1 MASFSLSKSSL
12 NLTPPSITGGPPS
25 KYSLAGQAVN
35 AANIWKA
42 NRMGAPDFASMVAQ
56 NSVSEANIFNA
67 IKDAEMSVMQ
77 GGLTGYQAAVSARKL
92 AEQMKKDAKKGAN
105 QQMVSSA
112 LGAVGTIGGSLIGG
126 PIGGMIGGKVGSAAG
141 SAIGGGFG

>member
-42 NRMGAPDFASMVAQ
+42 NRAGAPDFASMVAQ
-56 NSVSEANIFNA
+56 NSVSEANIFNS
-67 IKDAEMSVMQ
+67 IRDAEAKVMEGSMS
-77 GGLTGYQAAVSARKL
+77 GFQAAVSMKNT
-92 AEQMKKDAKKGAN
+92 AEQMK
-105 QQMVSSA
+105 
-112 LGAVGTIGGSLIGG
+112 
-126 PIGGMIGGKVGSAAG
+126 
-141 SAIGGGFG
+141 

>member
-35 AANIWKA
+35 SANIWKA
-42 NRMGAPDFASMVAQ
+42 NRAGAPDFASMVAQ
-56 NSVSEANIFNA
+56 NSISEANIFNA
-67 IKDAEMSVMQ
+67 LKDAEMSVMQ
-77 GGLTGYQAAVSARKL
+77 GGLQGFTTATSAKKT
-92 AEQMKKDAKKGAN
+92 ADQMKKDARQGAN
-105 QQMVSSA
+105 QQMASSA

-126 PIGGMIGGKVGSAAG
+126 PIGGMIGGGIG
-141 SAIGGGFG
+141 SAIGGLFG

>member
-1 MASFSLSKSSL
+1 MASFSLSRSSL

-42 NRMGAPDFASMVAQ
+42 NRAGAPDFASMVAQ

-67 IKDAEMSVMQ
+67 LKDAEMNIMK
-77 GGLTGYQAAVSARKL
+77 GGLEGYTAAVSMKKTAD
-92 AEQMKKDAKKGAN
+92 QMKKDAKKGAN
-105 QQMVSSA
+105 QQMASSA
-112 LGAVGTIGGSLIGG
+112 LGAVGTIGGALIGG
-126 PIGGMIGGKVGSAAG
+126 PVGGMIGGGIG
-141 SAIGGGFG
+141 SAIGGLFG

>member
-42 NRMGAPDFASMVAQ
+42 NRAGAPDFASMVAQ
-56 NSVSEANIFNA
+56 NSASEANIFNA
-67 IKDAEMSVMQ
+67 MKDAETDIMK
-77 GGLTGYQAAVSARKL
+77 GGLQGYTQAIIGKKTADRMKEQAR
-92 AEQMKKDAKKGAN
+92 DAASKS
-105 QQMVSSA
+105 MWSSG

-126 PIGGMIGGKVGSAAG
+126 PIGGMIGGGIGSTL
-141 SAIGGGFG
+141 GGLFG

>member
-42 NRMGAPDFASMVAQ
+42 NRAGAPDFASMVAQ
-56 NSVSEANIFNA
+56 NSVSEANIFNS
-67 IKDAEMSVMQ
+67 IRNAEAKAMQ
-77 GGLTGYQAAVSARKL
+77 GGLQGFTSA
-92 AEQMKKDAKKGAN
+92 MMAKKTADRMKDQAKSQASKSMWG
-105 QQMVSSA
+105 SA
-112 LGAVGTIGGSLIGG
+112 LGAVGTIGGSIIGG
-126 PIGGMIGGKVGSAAG
+126 PIGGMIGGG
-141 SAIGGGFG
+141 IGKTLGGFFG

>member
-25 KYSLAGQAVN
+25 NYSLAGQAVN

-42 NRMGAPDFASMVAQ
+42 NRAGAPDFASMVAQ

-67 IKDAEMSVMQ
+67 IKDAEMSVMK
-77 GGLTGYQAAVSARKL
+77 GGLEGYTAAVSMKKTAD
-92 AEQMKKDAKKGAN
+92 QMKKDAKKGAN
-105 QQMVSSA
+105 QKMASSA
-112 LGAVGTIGGSLIGG
+112 LGAIGTIGGTIIAGG
-126 PIGGMIGGKVGSAAG
+126 NPIGGMIGGGIG
-141 SAIGGGFG
+141 SAIGGLFG

>member
-1 MASFSLSKSSL
+1 MASFSLSRSSL

-42 NRMGAPDFASMVAQ
+42 NRAGAPDFASIVAQ
-56 NSVSEANIFNA
+56 NSASEANIFNA
-67 IKDAEMSVMQ
+67 MKDAEANIMK
-77 GGLTGYQAAVSARKL
+77 GGLQGYTQAIIGKKTAERMKAQARD
-92 AEQMKKDAKKGAN
+92 DASKSMWKSG
-105 QQMVSSA
+105 

-126 PIGGMIGGKVGSAAG
+126 PIGGMIGGGIGSTL
-141 SAIGGGFG
+141 GGFIG

>member
-35 AANIWKA
+35 AANIWRA
-42 NRMGAPDFASMVAQ
+42 NREGAPDFASMVAQ
-56 NSVSEANIFNA
+56 NSVSEADIFNA
-67 IKDAEMSVMQ
+67 IKDAETSVMQ
-77 GGLTGYQAAVSARKL
+77 GGLEGYTSAITAKKT
-92 AEQMKKDAKKGAN
+92 ADQMKKDAKKAAGK
-105 QQMVSSA
+105 QMASSA

-126 PIGGMIGGKVGSAAG
+126 PIGGMIGGGIGSAL
-141 SAIGGGFG
+141 GGLFG

>member
-42 NRMGAPDFASMVAQ
+42 NRAGAPDFASMVAQ
-56 NSVSEANIFNA
+56 NSVSEANIFNS

-77 GGLTGYQAAVSARKL
+77 GGLSGYQAAVSMKNT

-105 QQMVSSA
+105 KKMASSA

-126 PIGGMIGGKVGSAAG
+126 PIGGMIGGGIG
-141 SAIGGGFG
+141 SAIGGFFG

>member
-25 KYSLAGQAVN
+25 QYSLAGQAVN

-42 NRMGAPDFASMVAQ
+42 NRAGAPDFASMVAQ
-56 NSVSEANIFNA
+56 NSVSEANIFNS
-67 IKDAEMSVMQ
+67 IKDAEMSVMK
-77 GGLTGYQAAVSARKL
+77 GGLQGYTTAKSMKDTAD
-92 AEQMKKDAKKGAN
+92 QMMKDAKAGAN
-105 QQMVSSA
+105 KQMASSA

-126 PIGGMIGGKVGSAAG
+126 PIGGMIGGGIGSAL
-141 SAIGGGFG
+141 GGLFG

>member
-1 MASFSLSKSSL
+1 MASFSLSRSSL

-42 NRMGAPDFASMVAQ
+42 NRAGAPDFASMVAQ
-56 NSVSEANIFNA
+56 NSASEANIFNA
-67 IKDAEMSVMQ
+67 LKDAEMSIMK
-77 GGLTGYQAAVSARKL
+77 GGLEGYTAAVSMKNTAD
-92 AEQMKKDAKKGAN
+92 QMKKDAKKGAN
-105 QQMVSSA
+105 QQMASSA

-126 PIGGMIGGKVGSAAG
+126 PIGGMIGGGIG
-141 SAIGGGFG
+141 SAIGGLFG